1 MIHFFLKRKSY
12 ICTYVC
18 LLIEMN
24 FEVLEKCQISL
35 EIAEIGLLRLNS
47 LAFEYNET

>member
-1 MIHFFLKRKSY
+1 
-12 ICTYVC
+12 
-18 LLIEMN
+18 MN